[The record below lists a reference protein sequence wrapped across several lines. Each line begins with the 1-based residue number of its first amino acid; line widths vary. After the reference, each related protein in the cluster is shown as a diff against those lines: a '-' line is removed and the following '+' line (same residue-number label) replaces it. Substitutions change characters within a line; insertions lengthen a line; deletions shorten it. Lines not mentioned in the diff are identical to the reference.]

1 VKRADQELRGP
12 IRRHGPQPCKTA
24 PVLCPRTGCRA
35 YATIARHTI
44 ILEPPRT
51 CRNSMPRNLC
61 VESTASGQPLVSR
74 PARSGAIILSTARAT
89 A

>member
-1 VKRADQELRGP
+1 MNRADRELRRA

-35 YATIARHTI
+35 MVAYARHNHS
-44 ILEPPRT
+44 RT
-51 CRNSMPRNLC
+51 APDLPQLNARNLC

-74 PARSGAIILSTARAT
+74 PARSGTTILSTARAT